1 MAIRLVVTRLCA
13 TFSDWLLSDKHKTK
27 NKGAAMNP
35 NMTSDAHDA
44 THASLFMPVA
54 FIFFAALFMLLDS
67 MAIQGLWMASLK
79 ALPIAILALMAMRH
93 LDGLTRTL
101 TLAALAFSALGD
113 VLLEMRFAHQ
123 FIFGLGAFLV
133 AQLLYAANFLRFADF
148 RKRRS
153 LIRILPVLLAAV
165 GLARWILP
173 AAGELAPAVLLY
185 LLAIIAMALGAGAH
199 RGNSGLLFAG
209 ALTFMLS
216 DALIAVNKF
225 IAPLP
230 LADTAIML
238 SYYGAQFAILY
249 GIRRAQA

>member
-1 MAIRLVVTRLCA
+1 
-13 TFSDWLLSDKHKTK
+13 
-27 NKGAAMNP
+27 MNP
-35 NMTSDAHDA
+35 NMNTNAHSAAHTSQF
-44 THASLFMPVA
+44 LPGA
-54 FIFFAALFMLLDS
+54 FFFFATLFMLLDGL
-67 MAIQGLWMASLK
+67 AIQGLWMASLK
-79 ALPIAILALMAMRH
+79 ALPIAILAMMAMRH
-93 LDGLTRTL
+93 LEGLSRSL

-113 VLLEMRFAHQ
+113 VLLEMTFAQQ

-148 RKRRS
+148 RNRRS
-153 LIRILPVLLAAV
+153 LIRILPVILVAV

-185 LLAIIAMALGAGAH
+185 LLAIVAMALGAGAH

-238 SYYGAQFAILY
+238 TYYGAQVVILY